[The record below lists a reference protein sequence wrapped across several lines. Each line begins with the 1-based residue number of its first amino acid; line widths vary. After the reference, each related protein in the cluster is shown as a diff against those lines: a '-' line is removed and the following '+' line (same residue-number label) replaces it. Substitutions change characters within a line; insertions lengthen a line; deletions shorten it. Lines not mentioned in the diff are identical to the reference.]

1 MPVFA
6 YAYLADPGGTHFRW
20 KDITRRL
27 LLYLTNDNVLNYHSR
42 HLMALLMWM
51 SSYSKLE
58 PEMRFRYMTV
68 GAVNLVKISDVLNS
82 RPLPHTPRSHN
93 RALHTRSWKKCQTR
107 RYHTPHL

>member
-1 MPVFA
+1 MERYYKEAAAIFEPMTITAYYVPV
-6 YAYLADPGGTHFRW
+6 
-20 KDITRRL
+20 
-27 LLYLTNDNVLNYHSR
+27 
-42 HLMALLMWM
+42 
-51 SSYSKLE
+51 KLE

-93 RALHTRSWKKCQTR
+93 RALHTRRWKKCQTR

>member
-1 MPVFA
+1 MAVTVQQNRIA
-6 YAYLADPGGTHFRW
+6 RGYLHSLCW
-20 KDITRRL
+20 
-27 LLYLTNDNVLNYHSR
+27 LTSNQ
-42 HLMALLMWM
+42 
-51 SSYSKLE
+51 SKLE